1 MQRPATPRQ
10 LACHQGSW
18 LVQRCHQPQL
28 LQMLQMLLR
37 QLLKQLQPLCE
48 RQGTHVVQH
57 VGPARA
63 QRVHC

>member
-1 MQRPATPRQ
+1 
-10 LACHQGSW
+10 
-18 LVQRCHQPQL
+18 VQRCHQPQL